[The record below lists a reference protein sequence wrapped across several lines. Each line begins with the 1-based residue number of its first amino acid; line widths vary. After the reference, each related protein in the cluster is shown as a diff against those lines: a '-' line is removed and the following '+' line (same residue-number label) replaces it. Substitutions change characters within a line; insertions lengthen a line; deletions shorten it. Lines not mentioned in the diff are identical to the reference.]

1 MDQQEI
7 LENLSMA
14 IIEGDEDKAKEYAK
28 EVLISKMDPLK
39 AVEQGLSKGMIIL
52 GERFEKGEVFL
63 PDLLIAADAFNMA
76 IKVLKPAMEAQKKQV
91 AKLGTVLI
99 GTVNGDVH
107 GIGKNIVAIVL
118 EAYGFEVVDMGV
130 DNPSLKFIE
139 EAEKVKADVIGLSSL
154 MTTTMPAQ
162 KEVIDIL
169 KEMNLRK
176 KYLVIIGGGPVTQ
189 EWADKI
195 GADGYAESAFQAV
208 DMIKELLSREELQV
222 EHPNP
227 KSEIKLFGQS
237 N

>member
-1 MDQQEI
+1 MDQKEI

-39 AVEQGLSKGMIIL
+39 AVEQGLSKGMITL

-63 PDLLIAADAFNMA
+63 PDLLIAADAFNIA
-76 IKVLKPAMEAQKKQV
+76 IGVLKPAMEAQKKQV

-118 EAYGFEVVDMGV
+118 EAYGFEVVDIGV

-139 EAEKVKADVIGLSSL
+139 AAEKVKADVIGLSSL

-169 KEMNLRK
+169 KELNQRK
-176 KYLVIIGGGPVTQ
+176 KYLVIIGGGPVTK

-208 DMIKELLSREELQV
+208 DMIKELLSQRR
-222 EHPNP
+222 
-227 KSEIKLFGQS
+227 IAD
-237 N
+237 

>member
-1 MDQQEI
+1 MEQQEI

-28 EVLISKMDPLK
+28 EVLIGKMDPLK
-39 AVEQGLSKGMIIL
+39 AVEQGLSKGMITL

-63 PDLLIAADAFNMA
+63 PDLLIAADAFNIA
-76 IKVLKPAMEAQKKQV
+76 IGVLKPAMEAQKKQV
-91 AKLGTVLI
+91 AKLGIVLI

-118 EAYGFEVVDMGV
+118 EAYGFEVVDIGV

-139 EAEKVKADVIGLSSL
+139 AAEKVKADVIGLSSL

-176 KYLVIIGGGPVTQ
+176 KYLVIIGGGPVTK

-208 DMIKELLSREELQV
+208 DMIKELLSQRR
-222 EHPNP
+222 
-227 KSEIKLFGQS
+227 IAD
-237 N
+237 

>member
-1 MDQQEI
+1 MEQQEI

-39 AVEQGLSKGMIIL
+39 AVEQGLSKGMITL

-63 PDLLIAADAFNMA
+63 PDLLIAADAFNIA
-76 IKVLKPAMEAQKKQV
+76 IGVLKPAMEAQKKQV
-91 AKLGTVLI
+91 AKWGTVLI

-118 EAYGFEVVDMGV
+118 EAYGFEVVDIGV

-139 EAEKVKADVIGLSSL
+139 AAEKVKADVIGLSSL

-176 KYLVIIGGGPVTQ
+176 KYLVIIGGGPVTK

-208 DMIKELLSREELQV
+208 DMIKELLSQRR
-222 EHPNP
+222 
-227 KSEIKLFGQS
+227 IAD
-237 N
+237 

>member
-1 MDQQEI
+1 MDQKEI
-7 LENLSMA
+7 FENLSKA
-14 IIEGDEDKAKEYAK
+14 IIEGDEDKAKEYAN
-28 EVLISKMDPLK
+28 EVLQNKIDPLK
-39 AVEQGLSKGMIIL
+39 AVEQGLSKGMVTL

-63 PDLLIAADAFNMA
+63 PDLLIAADAFNVA
-76 IKVLKPAMEAQKKQV
+76 IELLKPAMEAQKKQV
-91 AKLGTVLI
+91 VKAGTVLI

-118 EAYGFEVVDMGV
+118 EANGFGVVDIGV

-139 EAEKVKADVIGLSSL
+139 EAQKVKADVIGLSSL

-176 KYLVIIGGGPVTQ
+176 KYFVIVGGGPVTK

-195 GADGYAESAFQAV
+195 GADGYAGSAFQAIEV
-208 DMIKELLSREELQV
+208 IKRLLSQ
-222 EHPNP
+222 
-227 KSEIKLFGQS
+227 KKMAD
-237 N
+237 

>member
-1 MDQQEI
+1 MDQKEI

-39 AVEQGLSKGMIIL
+39 AVEQGLSKGMITL

-63 PDLLIAADAFNMA
+63 PDLLIAADAFNIA
-76 IKVLKPAMEAQKKQV
+76 IGVLKPAMEAQKKQV
-91 AKLGTVLI
+91 AKLGIVLI

-118 EAYGFEVVDMGV
+118 EAYGFEVVDIGV

-139 EAEKVKADVIGLSSL
+139 AAEKVKADVIGLSSL

-169 KEMNLRK
+169 KEMSLRK
-176 KYLVIIGGGPVTQ
+176 KYLVVIGGGPVTK

-208 DMIKELLSREELQV
+208 GMIKELLSQRR
-222 EHPNP
+222 
-227 KSEIKLFGQS
+227 IAD
-237 N
+237 

>member
-1 MDQQEI
+1 MDQKEI

-14 IIEGDEDKAKEYAK
+14 IIEGDENKAKEYAN
-28 EVLISKMDPLK
+28 EVLQNKIDPLK
-39 AVEQGLSKGMIIL
+39 AVEQGLSKGMVTL

-63 PDLLIAADAFNMA
+63 PDLLIAADAFNVA
-76 IKVLKPAMEAQKKQV
+76 IELLKPAMEAQKKQV
-91 AKLGTVLI
+91 VKAGTVLI

-118 EAYGFEVVDMGV
+118 EAYGFEVVDIGV

-139 EAEKVKADVIGLSSL
+139 EAQKVKADVIGLSSL

-169 KEMNLRK
+169 KEMDLRK
-176 KYLVIIGGGPVTQ
+176 KYFVIVGGGPVTK

-195 GADGYAESAFQAV
+195 GADGYARSAFQAV
-208 DMIKELLSREELQV
+208 EVIKRLLSQR
-222 EHPNP
+222 
-227 KSEIKLFGQS
+227 K
-237 N
+237 

>member
-1 MDQQEI
+1 MEQQEI

-28 EVLISKMDPLK
+28 EVLIGKMDPLK
-39 AVEQGLSKGMIIL
+39 AVEQGLSKGMITL

-63 PDLLIAADAFNMA
+63 PDLLIAADAFNIA
-76 IKVLKPAMEAQKKQV
+76 IGVLKPAMEAQKKQV
-91 AKLGTVLI
+91 AKLGIVLI

-118 EAYGFEVVDMGV
+118 EAYGFEVVDIGV

-139 EAEKVKADVIGLSSL
+139 AAEKVKADVIGLSSL

-176 KYLVIIGGGPVTQ
+176 KYLVIIGGGPVTK

-208 DMIKELLSREELQV
+208 DMIKELLSRRR
-222 EHPNP
+222 
-227 KSEIKLFGQS
+227 IAG
-237 N
+237 

>member
-1 MDQQEI
+1 MDQKEI

-14 IIEGDEDKAKEYAK
+14 IIEGDEDKAKEYSK

-39 AVEQGLSKGMIIL
+39 AVEQGLSKGMITL

-63 PDLLIAADAFNMA
+63 PDLLIAADAFNIA
-76 IKVLKPAMEAQKKQV
+76 IGVLKPAMEAQKKQV

-118 EAYGFEVVDMGV
+118 EAYGFEVVDIGV

-139 EAEKVKADVIGLSSL
+139 AAEKVKADVIGLSSL

-169 KEMNLRK
+169 MEMNLRK

-208 DMIKELLSREELQV
+208 EVVKRILSRKTIADRKLQ
-222 EHPNP
+222 
-227 KSEIKLFGQS
+227 IAD
-237 N
+237 

>member
-1 MDQQEI
+1 MDQKEI

-14 IIEGDEDKAKEYAK
+14 IIEGDEDKAKEYAN
-28 EVLISKMDPLK
+28 EVLQNKIDPLK
-39 AVEQGLSKGMIIL
+39 AVEQGLSKGMVTL

-63 PDLLIAADAFNMA
+63 PDFLIAADAFNVA
-76 IKVLKPAMEAQKKQV
+76 IELLKPAMEAQKKQV
-91 AKLGTVLI
+91 VKAGTVLI

-118 EAYGFEVVDMGV
+118 EANGFGVVDIGV

-139 EAEKVKADVIGLSSL
+139 EAQKVKADVIGLSSL

-169 KEMNLRK
+169 KEMDFRK
-176 KYLVIIGGGPVTQ
+176 KYFVIVGGGPVTK

-195 GADGYAESAFQAV
+195 GADGYAGSAFQAV
-208 DMIKELLSREELQV
+208 EVIKKLLSQ
-222 EHPNP
+222 
-227 KSEIKLFGQS
+227 KKMAD
-237 N
+237 

>member
-1 MDQQEI
+1 MEQQEI

-28 EVLISKMDPLK
+28 EVLIGKMDPLK
-39 AVEQGLSKGMIIL
+39 AVEQGLSKGMITL

-63 PDLLIAADAFNMA
+63 PDLLIAADAFNIA
-76 IKVLKPAMEAQKKQV
+76 IGVLKPAMEVQKKQV
-91 AKLGTVLI
+91 AKLGIVLI

-118 EAYGFEVVDMGV
+118 EAYGFEVVDIGV

-139 EAEKVKADVIGLSSL
+139 AAEKVKADVIGLSSL

-169 KEMNLRK
+169 KEMSLRK
-176 KYLVIIGGGPVTQ
+176 KYLVIIGGGPVTK

-208 DMIKELLSREELQV
+208 DMIKELLSRRR
-222 EHPNP
+222 
-227 KSEIKLFGQS
+227 IAG
-237 N
+237 

>member
-1 MDQQEI
+1 MEQQEI

-39 AVEQGLSKGMIIL
+39 AVEQGLSKGMITL

-63 PDLLIAADAFNMA
+63 PDLLIAADAFNIA
-76 IKVLKPAMEAQKKQV
+76 IEVLKPAMEAQKKQV

-118 EAYGFEVVDMGV
+118 EAYGFEVVDIGV

-139 EAEKVKADVIGLSSL
+139 AAEKVKADVIGLSSL

-176 KYLVIIGGGPVTQ
+176 KYLVIIGGGPVTK

-195 GADGYAESAFQAV
+195 GAEGYAESAFQAV
-208 DMIKELLSREELQV
+208 DMIKELLSQRR
-222 EHPNP
+222 
-227 KSEIKLFGQS
+227 IAD
-237 N
+237 

>member
-1 MDQQEI
+1 MDQKEI
-7 LENLSMA
+7 FENLSKA
-14 IIEGDEDKAKEYAK
+14 IIEGDEDKAKEYAN
-28 EVLISKMDPLK
+28 EVLQNKIDPLK
-39 AVEQGLSKGMIIL
+39 AVEQGLSKGMVTL

-63 PDLLIAADAFNMA
+63 PDLLIAADAFNVA
-76 IKVLKPAMEAQKKQV
+76 IELLKPAMEAQKKQV
-91 AKLGTVLI
+91 VKAGTVLI

-118 EAYGFEVVDMGV
+118 ETNGFGVVDIGV

-139 EAEKVKADVIGLSSL
+139 EAQKVKADVIGLSSL

-176 KYLVIIGGGPVTQ
+176 KYFVIVGGGPVTK

-195 GADGYAESAFQAV
+195 GADGYAGSAFQAIEV
-208 DMIKELLSREELQV
+208 IKRLLSQ
-222 EHPNP
+222 
-227 KSEIKLFGQS
+227 KKMAD
-237 N
+237 